1 MSSKNT
7 MTMNLGKLD
16 DLRGKLAKGYSA
28 RIGILNNL
36 KYPDGTSVALVGTVQ
51 EFGSITN
58 NIPPRSF
65 LRMPLTE
72 KRKELLKDIGKSQGI
87 AKFIDSGN
95 IEKLF
100 QTIGAIG
107 VGIVQQAFET
117 KGFGKWAA
125 NKPQTAKR
133 KGSDS
138 PLIDTGLLRKSV
150 TFDVVK
156 K

>member
-1 MSSKNT
+1 

-36 KYPDGTSVALVGTVQ
+36 KYPDGTSVALVGSVQ

-72 KRKELLKDIGKSQGI
+72 KRKKLLKDIGKSQGI
-87 AKFIDSGN
+87 AKFIDGGN

-117 KGFGKWAA
+117 KGFGKWAE